1 MPAGTQQ
8 DGVSPIFTSETSAAM
23 LVSCPYTSLDKQCAA
38 EAPLGPDSCAA
49 NNISLQA
56 ALLACVHLSGL
67 SDACYHDACVFD
79 LCMGGAAVCRCLL
92 RSARTP
98 LPRREQINLV
108 HRDLLPQTHLLAR
121 SLAHALP
128 TLARETGA
136 VGGVV

>member
-23 LVSCPYTSLDKQCAA
+23 LVSCPYTSPDKQCAA
-38 EAPLGPDSCAA
+38 EAPLGPDACAA

-92 RSARTP
+92 GSDRTLPLDESRSILCTETCC
-98 LPRREQINLV
+98 PRLICC
-108 HRDLLPQTHLLAR
+108 
-121 SLAHALP
+121 
-128 TLARETGA
+128 
-136 VGGVV
+136 